1 MRSMF
6 IDALNMSITAGYC
19 VLFVLFLRLC
29 LKRQPK
35 IFSYA
40 LWSIPYVRLVCPFS
54 LLNIFSFVRFN
65 NRIIP
70 RGIEMQTEP
79 RIDSGIAL
87 IDSTVNQVIADSPL
101 AADVTNSVN
110 PLQLILFLAGHIWL
124 IGIAV
129 ILLYSILSAWRLHR
143 RLRTAVKMDWEEI
156 HTGLTTDADQMPAVF
171 GMSFVSRYPVYEAA
185 GLPTAFVFGIFHPAI
200 YLPAG
205 LPLREKRYVLL
216 HELTH
221 VRRRDYLIKIAAFC
235 ITAYHWFNPL
245 AWAAYVL
252 MGSDMEMS
260 CDEAVIRSLGKE
272 VKKEYST
279 ALLSLATERRMF
291 RGSPLAFGEGKAG
304 GRIRNILRYKKRTL
318 AVTAALAVV
327 VGIAVVGL
335 LTNAPEDDSAAFT
348 NPTGGENA
356 QGISLEAYELAD
368 SVVFRT
374 VTDVVDSGTS
384 DAHVSEINLDDNSLQ
399 DFLITYATVF
409 CTRDGNRIAGLYVS
423 PEAALKYGYNIEPVD
438 GDTYTF
444 GLSSPWPWDTD
455 FRIVNYPNES
465 MAEIYYY
472 ACTSDPTITVWKEK
486 AYYTTVGD
494 EYRLTS
500 TECTEYD
507 SMASAKEVRE
517 AYNIGGLYHFADL
530 TPVVS
535 AIRYQLANG
544 DSMQIGQKFLQ
555 PDTAAEYILHLKDGR
570 AAVKKNGEHRATVTY
585 TFADGSSVEIPM
597 YQPNAGAD
605 ADVSA
610 GYDVWIVDFETWNGV
625 IR

>member
-1 MRSMF
+1 MGNLL

-19 VLFVLFLRLC
+19 ILFVLIIRLC

-40 LWSIPYVRLVCPFS
+40 LWSIPYIRLVCPFS

-70 RGIEMQTEP
+70 RGIQMQTEP
-79 RIDSGIAL
+79 KIDSGIAS
-87 IDSTVNQVIADSPL
+87 IDSTVNQAISDSLL
-101 AADVTNSVN
+101 AADVANSVN
-110 PLQLILFLAGHIWL
+110 PMQIILFLAGHIWL
-124 IGIAV
+124 IGIAA
-129 ILLYSILSAWRLHR
+129 ILIYGVLSAWLLHR
-143 RLRTAVKMDWEEI
+143 RLRTAIKMDWEEL
-156 HTGLTTDADQMPAVF
+156 HMGPEADAGQGPTVF
-171 GMSFVSRYPVYEAA
+171 DMSFTGRYPVYEAA

-200 YLPAG
+200 YLPSG
-205 LPLREKRYVLL
+205 LPLQEKRYVLL

-221 VRRRDYLIKIAAFC
+221 IRRRDYLVKIIAYC

-245 AWAAYVL
+245 VWAAYVL
-252 MGSDMEMS
+252 MENDMEMS

-272 VKKEYST
+272 VKKDYST
-279 ALLSLATERRMF
+279 ALLSLASGRRMF
-291 RGSPLAFGEGKAG
+291 RGSPLAFGEGKVG
-304 GRIRNILRYKKRTL
+304 GRVRNILRYKKRTL
-318 AVTAALAVV
+318 AVTVVLAAVV
-327 VGIAVVGL
+327 GVAVTGL
-335 LTNAPEDDSAAFT
+335 LTNAPEDNSVIFT
-348 NPTGGENA
+348 NPTGRENA

-374 VTDVVDSGTS
+374 VTNVADSGTS
-384 DAHVSEINLDDNSLQ
+384 DAHVSEINLDDDSLQ
-399 DFLITYATVF
+399 TFLIAYATAF
-409 CTRDGNRIAGLYVS
+409 CTRDGNRIAKLYVS
-423 PEAALKYGYNIEPVD
+423 PEAALKYGYNMELVN

-444 GLSSPWPWDTD
+444 GYSSPWPWDTD

-486 AYYTTVGD
+486 AYYTMVGD

-500 TECTEYD
+500 AECTEYD
-507 SMASAKEVRE
+507 SIVSAKEVWE

-544 DSMQIGQKFLQ
+544 DTIQNGQKFLQ
-555 PDTAAEYILHLKDGR
+555 PDTAAEYILHLENGS
-570 AAVKKNGEHRATVTY
+570 AAVRENGEHQATVTY

-597 YQPNAGAD
+597 YQPDVGAD